1 MFFLKMLN
9 IPAPALFAVSSDNP
23 DPSDSSD
30 ISDRPDSDKKEVR
43 NLTAPDF
50 ST

>member
-1 MFFLKMLN
+1 MLN

-30 ISDRPDSDKKEVR
+30 PSDILHRPDSDKKEVR